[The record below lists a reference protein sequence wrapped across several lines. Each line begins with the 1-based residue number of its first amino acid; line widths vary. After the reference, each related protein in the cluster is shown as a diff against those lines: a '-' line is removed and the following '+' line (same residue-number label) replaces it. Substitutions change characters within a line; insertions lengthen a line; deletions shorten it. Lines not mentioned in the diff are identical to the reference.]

1 MSLAVVGL
9 EDGGAPTASLL
20 DFWLRLGIAAI
31 CGGAI
36 GWERERKSRPAGL
49 RTHML
54 VAIGACA
61 FTLLSIE
68 IGERDK
74 EVDPTRML
82 QGIIGGVGFL
92 GAGAILQ
99 GREGVRGMT
108 TAAGIWAV
116 AAMGMAAGLAEYA
129 LLLAISTTSLATLS
143 LLHGVVDRAPLGPD
157 GPVDAAPR
165 NGDENR
171 GGAAP
176 P

>member
-108 TAAGIWAV
+108 TAAGHWAV
-116 AAMGMAAGLAEYA
+116 PAMGMAGWLPEG
-129 LLLAISTTSLATLS
+129 LLAISTTSLATLS
-143 LLHGVVDRAPLGPD
+143 LLHGVVGRAPLGPD